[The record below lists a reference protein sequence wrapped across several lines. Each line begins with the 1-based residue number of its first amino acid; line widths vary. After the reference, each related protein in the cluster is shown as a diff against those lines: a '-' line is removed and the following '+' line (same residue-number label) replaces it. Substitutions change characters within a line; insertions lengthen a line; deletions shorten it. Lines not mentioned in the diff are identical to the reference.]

1 MRIAS
6 LALAV
11 LLLLAG
17 CGSVPDTTTIVPA
30 EAVEKILAE
39 VAFRDT
45 LVEAEKN
52 VAGEWYTLDESVT
65 DFAIYI
71 SGSGATAEEIAVIKT
86 GDIKTAEEAVRE
98 RVADLEFRFKDY
110 IPAEMQKIQNPVI
123 VAEGDVVVLILSDDS
138 DAAQKAAEAL
148 FK

>member
-6 LALAV
+6 LALAA

-17 CGSVPDTTTIVPA
+17 CGSVPDTTAIVPA